1 MRIYES
7 LVRFY
12 DIFINQTGENLENLG
27 YQVGT

>member
-7 LVRFY
+7 LVRFQG
-12 DIFINQTGENLENLG
+12 IFINQTGGNVENLG